1 MPYNN
6 LNVLK
11 RIAEMQDAV
20 RNHQDDHPGLPLI
33 CIYRNYIKEQFHISY
48 STFTRWL
55 GIPAKREIEKK
66 QASKSN

>member
-11 RIAEMQDAV
+11 RVAEMQDVVLEKQNA
-20 RNHQDDHPGLPLI
+20 HPGLPLI
-33 CIYRNYIKEQFHISY
+33 CIYRDHIKEQFHISY

-55 GIPAKREIEKK
+55 GIPAKRELEKK
-66 QASKSN
+66 QTKSE